1 MATGARAT
9 TLSVFLERQAAQQE
23 AAMKADLAQRQ
34 RDIQE
39 AIDNELE
46 SFYDS
51 DSDSGDGD
59 DDDDLGVHRDGG
71 GVGEELSESSL
82 DAADAPVYR
91 HNLQHQHRHRDEAA
105 EIRPP
110 IEGSS
115 VDDDDHHDGNVDVDE
130 ETSDDEDDEMKAN
143 RRLDNV
149 DSNDGGDT
157 ASAER
162 DVPVTA
168 AGGIFQLALLPAS
181 HPAHH
186 LMLPS
191 EATSRSTAQ
200 LATLSPETTGC
211 GLSSAEYSGPQHLPG
226 MDRNPIQHPAAQ
238 LNILPPSMRHSQL
251 TRPRGV
257 DVGVS
262 VVPENQRDLDQLD
275 ILYRA
280 RGRHI
285 EELKAQLTELQES
298 SAKEARLLKH
308 KLALTEANRE
318 SAEKVASGTEDR
330 LKEALEQIRSL
341 KEESAKRQELTA
353 KLLAENEQLQRQL
366 TEAGCQNEALTAQ
379 LTEMT
384 TAGTIGRVRDQ
395 QENFIQSLRNKKD
408 EEIFYLK
415 DRIDRLQSEAE
426 QRQADLDAAR
436 ALATK
441 LGSQQSQQ
449 VVDANKQVA
458 AMAQQLHEAQ
468 QRCQD
473 LLADGADSE
482 IVGNLRHQLAQ
493 RDLAKSIT
501 EEMNSALQE
510 EIADLREQLA
520 MYETAERLLPTSLRS
535 PAAGTAGATEGG
547 REATST
553 SMPGVGASTDRDKSV
568 ACLRAE
574 LLRCQDLYKQ
584 KREKVSE
591 LQKELIQLK
600 KSSHESRLRCE
611 RAELALNDQREQ
623 SVAMETRI
631 RSEAQKQ
638 QEEVVAAAVAKLKAE
653 EEQLRKQLAAA
664 EERAAELESRLSSVQ
679 SELSQSSEAQRS
691 LSAQCEQLQSEF
703 AAAWDRAEQDKA
715 AEFER
720 IQRTCQ
726 AHFDLCREKMREELL
741 AGFAEERRAA
751 SERYEARLA
760 EAQAVAAQL
769 GQERRQLEAQLDEAS
784 RKPQT
789 ANCAIRDRRPA
800 ACQTD
805 GRAEE
810 RAETADAAVQ
820 ASQQQPPELSLTVA
834 DPLAEQETELG
845 RRLQQCYLAAISRIR
860 DEVVGH
866 VTDNQERAERRLRRS
881 QRSLCARFVL
891 HLRRDIEEKFSCPDA
906 ELSVDSVLQLLN
918 QSLNRT
924 MRLSLPS
931 ASHLRRS
938 AATGDLP
945 DNDGDSTP
953 TASASGLSTPPVQQ
967 RPLPPPPPV
976 APRSSQASRRPAAT
990 TSTPAEKDAGG
1001 GAAL

>member
-1 MATGARAT
+1 
-9 TLSVFLERQAAQQE
+9 
-23 AAMKADLAQRQ
+23 
-34 RDIQE
+34 
-39 AIDNELE
+39 
-46 SFYDS
+46 
-51 DSDSGDGD
+51 
-59 DDDDLGVHRDGG
+59 
-71 GVGEELSESSL
+71 
-82 DAADAPVYR
+82 
-91 HNLQHQHRHRDEAA
+91 
-105 EIRPP
+105 
-110 IEGSS
+110 
-115 VDDDDHHDGNVDVDE
+115 
-130 ETSDDEDDEMKAN
+130 MKAN

-395 QENFIQSLRNKKD
+395 QSLRNKKD

-760 EAQAVAAQL
+760 EAQA
-769 GQERRQLEAQLDEAS
+769 
-784 RKPQT
+784 
-789 ANCAIRDRRPA
+789 
-800 ACQTD
+800 
-805 GRAEE
+805 
-810 RAETADAAVQ
+810 